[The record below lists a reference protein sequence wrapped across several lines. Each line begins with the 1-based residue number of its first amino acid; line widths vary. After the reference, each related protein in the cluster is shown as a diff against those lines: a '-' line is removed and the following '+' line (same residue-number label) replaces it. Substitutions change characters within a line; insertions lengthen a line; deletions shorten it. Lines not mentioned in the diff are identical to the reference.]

1 MSNKSLLVILAATA
15 VLLAACG
22 KSEERPK
29 PLVTPAQPPVTV
41 AGGVTAGAVGVGKAI
56 GSDRKVSAATESF
69 AKGDTFYVSIDTTGA
84 GVVTLKAK
92 WTYHK
97 GGQIVPVGENTQ
109 TIAPPGPA
117 TSEFHISKA
126 DGWPTGDYQVE
137 LFLDDKPIGA
147 RKFAV
152 N

>member
-1 MSNKSLLVILAATA
+1 MSNKSLIAILAAAA

-22 KSEERPK
+22 KQEEKPK
-29 PLVTPAQPPVTV
+29 PVAQPPVTK

-56 GSDRKVSAATESF
+56 GADRKVSAATESF
-69 AKGDTFYVSIDTTGA
+69 AKGDTFYVSIDTSGA

-109 TIAPPGPA
+109 TIAPSGPA

-137 LFLDDKPIGA
+137 LFLDEKPIGA
-147 RKFAV
+147 KKFAV
-152 N
+152 Q